1 MKRTTW
7 SAFVVA
13 ALVALPAAGQAQ
25 GIAITPSVG
34 AYVPAGSFR
43 ELQNSVEHKRE
54 ATLGLGLN
62 IDFGSLRASLAYATG
77 ASISEDGVSGNSEIG
92 EGSVLAVAGDLV
104 LRPIPRI
111 LILQPYLLGGAG
123 LKQQKFNYNDSG
135 IGGAFQDEDDS
146 DLTLHVGIGADIMIG
161 RIGLI
166 AEISDFISKNLDD
179 KWKTHDA
186 FALVGLKLQLF

>member
-1 MKRTTW
+1 MKLRR
-7 SAFVVA
+7 A
-13 ALVALPAAGQAQ
+13 ALAVFALAAIPALGQAQ
-25 GIAITPSVG
+25 GIAITPAVG

-43 ELQNSVEHKRE
+43 ELQTTAEHKRE

-62 IDFGSLRASLAYATG
+62 IDFGSLRGSLAYATG
-77 ASISEDGVSGNSEIG
+77 ATINEDGVSGKSEIG
-92 EGSVLAVAGDLV
+92 EGSVLAVTGALV

-111 LILQPYLLGGAG
+111 LILQPYILGGAG

-135 IGGAFQDEDDS
+135 LGGAFDDEDDS

-161 RIGLI
+161 RIGLV

-186 FALVGLKLQLF
+186 FALVGLKLQIF